1 MDYETLIVSEYLYNY
16 VKPGTNEKRLK
27 WIEPCPAVQW
37 AGELKRDQVFLINS
51 SSSSKDSLT
60 VTVFNPQHSKKNSTF
75 VEKLVPKGRLEK
87 ISFLYRKKG
96 TTIWRNGKMQ
106 SENGLVDM
114 DFAQSEESD
123 YGFISLDW
131 FIGDGL
137 LQDASYEVMIEAKCD
152 KIAGKLVHNGISTF
166 LAH

>member
-1 MDYETLIVSEYLYNY
+1 M
-16 VKPGTNEKRLK
+16 KPGTNEKRLK
-27 WIEPCPAVQW
+27 WIEPCPTVQW
-37 AGELKRDQVFLINS
+37 AGELKRDQEFLINS
-51 SSSSKDSLT
+51 ESSNKDSLT
-60 VTVFNPQHSKKNSTF
+60 VTVFNPKYHEKNSTF
-75 VEKLVPKGRLEK
+75 AEKLVPKGRLEK

-96 TTIWRNGKMQ
+96 TTTWRNGKMQ

-131 FIGDGL
+131 FIGNGL

-152 KIAGKLVHNGISTF
+152 KIAGKLVHYEIGTCFWLIDIHPTYFNV
-166 LAH
+166 